1 MFFESPSSPAT
12 ASLIAA
18 AIMSTS
24 HVTRL
29 ALSSDDEQVRDR
41 AAADIAQ
48 AIITRLELDARQLKL
63 AL

>member
-1 MFFESPSSPAT
+1 MFFDSPNSPAT

-18 AIMSTS
+18 AIVSTS
-24 HVTRL
+24 PVTRL
-29 ALSSDDEQVRDR
+29 ALSSDDDQVRDR

-48 AIITRLELDARQLKL
+48 AIITRLELDARQLRL